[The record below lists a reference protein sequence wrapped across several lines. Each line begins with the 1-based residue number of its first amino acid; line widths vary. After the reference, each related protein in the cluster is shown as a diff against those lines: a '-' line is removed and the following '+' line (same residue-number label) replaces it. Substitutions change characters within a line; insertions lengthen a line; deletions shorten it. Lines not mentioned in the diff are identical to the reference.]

1 MNRKVFATIN
11 PSEETTAEYKA
22 KKEAFA
28 AEQEEL
34 KKLIGVKTVT
44 KSGKRVEV
52 CGNIGKPEDR
62 SSFWL
67 MMVRCRIIRTEI
79 LMHG

>member
-1 MNRKVFATIN
+1 M
-11 PSEETTAEYKA
+11 YKRQA

-34 KKLIGVKTVT
+34 KKLIEVKTVT

-52 CGNIGKPEDR
+52 CGNIGKPEDIDQVGAW
-62 SSFWL
+62 SLSMYKNSVL
-67 MMVRCRIIRTEI
+67 NNPTPSPP
-79 LMHG
+79 LAKT